1 MIKDLFRLQDLRVTC
16 INLWF
21 TVISNKRPA
30 IFWIF
35 NAFQMGWLILA
46 HGKNIFF
53 KVFYCILFS
62 LHGIKGIHFNLTSE
76 ENYIILYFGFFFKDG
91 DFRFIFLK
99 LLKDTLHQDKNIKNH
114 SNVFLKNDMFLH
126 SLPSGCRKR
135 IYVLHEEICT
145 SNIAISSTTSIYIY
159 IYI

>member
-1 MIKDLFRLQDLRVTC
+1 MNFQCFSNGL
-16 INLWF
+16 INFSAWEKYFL
-21 TVISNKRPA
+21 
-30 IFWIF
+30 
-35 NAFQMGWLILA
+35 
-46 HGKNIFF
+46 